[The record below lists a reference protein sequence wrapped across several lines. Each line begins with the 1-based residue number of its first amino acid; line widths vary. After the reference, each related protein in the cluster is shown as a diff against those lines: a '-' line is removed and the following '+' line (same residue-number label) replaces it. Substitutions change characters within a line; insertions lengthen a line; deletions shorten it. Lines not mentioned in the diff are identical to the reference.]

1 MTGGGVSVFVRVRGI
16 TAIFLL
22 EPFCVVVANLVLGE
36 ALDLIP
42 VGTVVS
48 LSAWAEE
55 ADRICNTRSDYI
67 YHSFVFNKPCSAILY
82 PFNCFFTV
90 ILCFQHLETHK
101 LVSAAEQSPSD

>member
-1 MTGGGVSVFVRVRGI
+1 MTGGGVSVCVRVRGI

-67 YHSFVFNKPCSAILY
+67 YIYITRLFLINHVQQ
-82 PFNCFFTV
+82 FF
-90 ILCFQHLETHK
+90 IHLI
-101 LVSAAEQSPSD
+101 VSLLLSCVSNTLRPTNW